1 VDNEIVEPPEGI
13 MGDVARVWLY
23 MNYKHD
29 VVITEDEHLMFLK
42 WSQQDPP
49 AEWEFIRNT
58 RIKGLQGNSNVFVD
72 MFVD

>member
-1 VDNEIVEPPEGI
+1 
-13 MGDVARVWLY
+13 

-29 VVITEDEHLMFLK
+29 VVVPEDEYLMFLK